1 MEADVRQKNEQLE
14 ELYALIDSMQESVT
28 QLESEKEE
36 KQAQVAKLQVH
47 L

>member
-1 MEADVRQKNEQLE
+1 METDVRQKNEQLE

-36 KQAQVAKLQVH
+36 KQAQVAKL
-47 L
+47 

>member
-36 KQAQVAKLQVH
+36 KQAQVAKL
-47 L
+47 